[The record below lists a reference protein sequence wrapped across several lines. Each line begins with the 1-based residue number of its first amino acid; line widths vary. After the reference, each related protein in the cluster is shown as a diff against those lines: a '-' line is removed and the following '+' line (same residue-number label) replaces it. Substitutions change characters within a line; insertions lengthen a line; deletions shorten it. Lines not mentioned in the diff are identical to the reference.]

1 MKSFTRLLTFALA
14 ILLISSCGTKD
25 TLPKV
30 VPVTGEVLYQ
40 GKPVAGALVTFLGD
54 GTAPPAV
61 GQTDTA
67 GKFKLLT
74 QDREGAAPG
83 KYRITVSKV
92 ETVGGAA
99 NTNPSMDEAAKAPAI
114 ATQTKSSLPAKYG
127 DPTQSPLEQTV
138 TEAGPNEFSLTLK
151 D

>member
-1 MKSFTRLLTFALA
+1 MKSSCRLLTFAFMSV
-14 ILLISSCGTKD
+14 LISSCGTKD
-25 TLPKV
+25 SLPKV

-40 GKPVAGALVTFLGD
+40 GKPVAGALVTFLGE
-54 GTAPPAV
+54 GSATPAV
-61 GQTDTA
+61 GQTDAA
-67 GKFKLLT
+67 GKFKLQT

-83 KYRITVSKV
+83 KYRVTVSKV

-99 NTNPSMDEAAKAPAI
+99 NANPSMDEAAKAPAV

-127 DPTQSPLEQTV
+127 DSTQSPLEQTV
-138 TEAGPNEFSLTLK
+138 TEAGPNEFKLDLK